1 MQKEFKATSSY
12 NLAGFFFLVLF
23 LCIPLAFYKTYFS
36 IFPKFTAGV
45 QNSAVIHFHAA
56 VSFLWIVLLIL
67 QPMLIRYKKV
77 RVHRLIGKF
86 TYVLA
91 PLLVL
96 SFISLMV
103 TFYRERGMS
112 EQPFGEVLQHFYFE
126 IAHTLIFSTFYILA
140 VVNRKI
146 IGRHAGY
153 MIATGLIFIN
163 PMLRRVFTNGFNL
176 SFTVA
181 ETIAL
186 LVTDLA
192 VISLLLFARR
202 RHLNYKLYYIILA
215 TFLVYQIPMFIMIY
229 ILYPGM

>member
-1 MQKEFKATSSY
+1 MQKRFKANSSY
-12 NLAGFFFLVLF
+12 NKAGYFFLLLL
-23 LCIPLAFYKTYFS
+23 LCVPLAFYKTYFS
-36 IFPKFTAGV
+36 IFPRFTAGV
-45 QNSAVIHFHAA
+45 QNSVIIHFHAT
-56 VSFLWIVLLIL
+56 VSFLWMVMLIV

-96 SFISLMV
+96 SFIGLIV

-112 EQPFGEVLQHFYFE
+112 AQPFGEVLEHFYFQ
-126 IAHTLIFSTFYILA
+126 IVHTVIFSTFYILA
-140 VVNRKI
+140 VVNRKN

-163 PMLRRVFTNGFNL
+163 PVLRRLFNNGFHL

-192 VISLLLFARR
+192 VVGLLLFARR
-202 RHLNYKLYYIILA
+202 RQLNYKLYYFILA
-215 TFLVYQIPMFIMIY
+215 TFLVYQVPMFIMIY